1 MKIPLKVAV
10 IGVGSMGEN
19 HARVYAHYEK
29 TQLIAVADSNKEQAE
44 KVAKKLKVKAYS
56 DYKEMLEK
64 EDLDAVSIAVP
75 TSLHK
80 DVAVYAFK
88 KRINVLLEKP
98 IALTEEEAKE
108 IIECAKKNNAKLMI
122 GHIERFNP
130 AVIELKKKLERGD
143 LGEIYKIDV
152 QRIGPFP
159 QRISDVGV
167 IIDLSVHDLD
177 IIDYLINSTPSRIY
191 AETQQ
196 KLHPRFEDSVTALL
210 SYQNGVLAVLNTNY
224 LSPTKTRVLKIF
236 GEKGM
241 FQVDYLNQE
250 LYFYENKSF
259 VENHWSNVTE
269 GDLKKIIIEKKEP
282 LQIEI
287 EEFIRHISENTPP
300 SADGEQGLNVLTIA
314 RLLIKSAA
322 KKEIIELN
330 RGCKQK

>member
-1 MKIPLKVAV
+1 MEIPIKVAV

-44 KVAKKLKVKAYS
+44 KVAKKFNAKAYT

-64 EDLDAVSIAVP
+64 EQLDAVSIAVP
-75 TSLHK
+75 TGLHK
-80 DVAVYAFK
+80 DTAIYVLGK
-88 KRINVLLEKP
+88 GINVLLEKP
-98 IALTEEEAKE
+98 IAPTEEEAKE
-108 IIECAKKNNAKLMI
+108 IIKCAKKNNAKLMI
-122 GHIERFNP
+122 GHIERFNQ
-130 AVIELKKKLERGD
+130 AIIELKKRLEQGD

-177 IIDYLINSTPSRIY
+177 IIDYLINSAPTRIY

-196 KLHPRFEDSVTALL
+196 KLHPQFEDSVTALL
-210 SYQNGVLAVLNTNY
+210 SYQNGVLAVLNINY

-259 VENHWSNVTE
+259 VENHWSGVTE
-269 GDLKKIIIEKKEP
+269 GEMKKIIIKKKEP
-282 LQIEI
+282 LQVEI
-287 EEFIRHISENTPP
+287 ENFIWHISENTPP
-300 SADGEQGLNVLTIA
+300 SVSGEQGLKVLTIA

-322 KKEIIELN
+322 KKEIIEL
-330 RGCKQK
+330 KK